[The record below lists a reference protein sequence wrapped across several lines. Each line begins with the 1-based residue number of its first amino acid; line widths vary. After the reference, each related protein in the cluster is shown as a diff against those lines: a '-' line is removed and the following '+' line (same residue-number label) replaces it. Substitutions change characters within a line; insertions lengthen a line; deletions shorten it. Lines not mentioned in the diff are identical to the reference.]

1 MEIESHQ
8 QLHMFFFPFMAQGHN
23 IPFIDIAKLF
33 ASHGVKSTLIT
44 TPVNAPLFSKA
55 AKIWGCESSSNLA
68 TTIEMK
74 EKFFKATFLLEPQI
88 EQILD
93 QHRPHC
99 LVADSFFPWATDVA
113 AKFGIPRLIFHGT
126 GFFPSCA
133 SQTVILHQP
142 HKQVESDSELFTI
155 PNFPVEIK
163 MTRTQIR
170 SLSEKNSESIMTKLF
185 KESREIEERSYG
197 IIVNTF
203 HELEPDFAD
212 HYRNVFGRKAWH
224 IGPSFAMQQ
233 GSTG

>member
-1 MEIESHQ
+1 
-8 QLHMFFFPFMAQGHN
+8 
-23 IPFIDIAKLF
+23 
-33 ASHGVKSTLIT
+33 
-44 TPVNAPLFSKA
+44 
-55 AKIWGCESSSNLA
+55 
-68 TTIEMK
+68 MK

-224 IGPSFAMQQ
+224 IGPVSLCNKAAQDKTEIRGMEASLDEHECLNWLNSKKPNSVVYICFGSLTNFADVELLEIALGLEASGQEFIWVVKKEKKEKL
-233 GSTG
+233 